1 MRELTVDLGQY
12 SYPVLIGEG
21 ILDRTDLYKKYI
33 NTGQVMIVTNE
44 TIAPLYL
51 ERVLRSLGEIRA
63 EKVIIP
69 DGEEYKNL
77 ETMNHIITRLLQN
90 RFSRTCCLIAL
101 GGGVVGDI
109 TGFAAACYQRGVNYI
124 QVPTTILAQVDSSVG
139 GKTAVNHQLG
149 KNMIGAFYQ
158 PRAVITDVSVL
169 KTLNRREIQAGL
181 SEVIKYGLIRDPGF
195 FAWLEKNIARLLEL
209 DSEALVYAIEKSC
222 RNKAEVVAVDEREAG
237 ERALLNLG
245 HTFGHAIET
254 GLGYK
259 DWLHGEAVAL
269 GMLMAADLSSRH
281 GWISAQDVTRIT
293 NVIRATALP
302 QRLPDG
308 LDTNTML
315 ELMSVD
321 KKARNGQM
329 HLVLLQEIGKAFVT
343 SDFDRTKLEETIKQ
357 YSSAVEQQ

>member
-1 MRELTVDLGQY
+1 MRELTVNLGKN

-21 ILDRTDLYKKYI
+21 ILDRPEVYKKYI
-33 NTGQVMIVTNE
+33 NSGQVMIVTNE

-51 ERVLRSLGEIRA
+51 EPVLRCLGDARV

-69 DGEEYKNL
+69 DGEEYKTL
-77 ETMNHIITRLLQN
+77 ETMNDIITRLLQA

-169 KTLNRREIQAGL
+169 QTLNAREIQAGL
-181 SEVIKYGLIRDPGF
+181 SEVIKYGLIRDREF

-245 HTFGHAIET
+245 HTFGHAVET

-269 GMLMAADLSSRH
+269 GMLMAADLSFRH
-281 GWISAQDVTRIT
+281 GWIGKQDVMRIA
-293 NVIRATALP
+293 NVLRATELP
-302 QRLPDG
+302 QRLPG
-308 LDTNTML
+308 SLDADTML
-315 ELMSVD
+315 DLMSVD

-329 HLVLLQEIGKAFVT
+329 HLVLLHEIGKAIVT
-343 SDFDRTKLEETIKQ
+343 NDFDRTKLEETLKLF
-357 YSSAVEQQ
+357 SSAVEKH

>member
-1 MRELTVDLGQY
+1 MRELKVELGEKT
-12 SYPVLIGEG
+12 YPILIGED
-21 ILDRTDLYKKYI
+21 ILDQPGLYKKYI
-33 NTGQVMIVTNE
+33 NTSQVMIVTNE

-51 ERVLRSLGEIRA
+51 ERVTRSLGDIRV

-69 DGEEYKNL
+69 DGEEYKTL
-77 ETMNHIITRLLQN
+77 DTMNRIITLLLQKK
-90 RFSRTCCLIAL
+90 FSRTCCLIAL

-109 TGFAAACYQRGVNYI
+109 TGFAAACYQRGVGYI

-158 PRAVITDVSVL
+158 PRAVITDISVL
-169 KTLNRREIQAGL
+169 KTLNDREIRAGL
-181 SEVIKYGLIRDPGF
+181 AEVIKYGLIRDPGLF
-195 FAWLEKNIARLLEL
+195 DWLEKNITRVLER
-209 DSEALVYAIEKSC
+209 DADALVYAIEISC
-222 RNKAEVVAVDEREAG
+222 KNKAAVVAVDEKEAG

-269 GMLMAADLSSRH
+269 GMLMAADLSCRH
-281 GWISAQDVTRIT
+281 GWISADDVKRIT
-293 NVIRATALP
+293 NIFRKTTLP
-302 QRLPDG
+302 QLLPDN
-308 LDTNTML
+308 LNAKTML

-321 KKARNGQM
+321 KKARDGQM
-329 HLVLLQEIGKAFVT
+329 HLVLLKEIGKAFVT
-343 SDFDRTKLEETIKQ
+343 HDFDMVKLGETLEQ
-357 YSSAVEQQ
+357 YSSVEQR

>member
-269 GMLMAADLSSRH
+269 GMLMAADLSFRH
-281 GWISAQDVTRIT
+281 GWLSAQDVTRIT
-293 NVIRATALP
+293 NIIQAAALP

-308 LDTNTML
+308 LDANTML

-329 HLVLLQEIGKAFVT
+329 RLVLLQDIGKAFVT
-343 SDFDRTKLEETIKQ
+343 DDFDRTRLEETLKQ
-357 YSSAVEQQ
+357 YSSAMEQH